1 MAQKSDVE
9 PDMMRR
15 LSNVIAV
22 VAFKE
27 QDPELSALRLEVLG
41 YSAKEIG
48 GILGK
53 NENYLHMVKSA
64 RKVQKKG
71 APRGKTRKA

>member
-1 MAQKSDVE
+1 
-9 PDMMRR
+9 MMRR

-22 VAFKE
+22 VAFKGE
-27 QDPELSALRLEVLG
+27 DSEEAALRLETLG
-41 YSAKEIG
+41 FTAKEIG

-64 RKVQKKG
+64 RKTKK
-71 APRGKTRKA
+71 KRK

>member
-1 MAQKSDVE
+1 
-9 PDMMRR
+9 MRR

-22 VAFKE
+22 VAFKD
-27 QDPELSALRLEVLG
+27 QDPEEAALRLETLG
-41 YSAKEIG
+41 FSAKEIG

-64 RKVQKKG
+64 RKSKKK
-71 APRGKTRKA
+71 PRRR

>member
-1 MAQKSDVE
+1 VAPKTEDS
-9 PDMMRR
+9 PDGAMRR

-22 VAFKE
+22 VAFKDQE
-27 QDPELSALRLEVLG
+27 PEDAALRLETLG
-41 YSAKEIG
+41 FNAKEIG

-64 RKVQKKG
+64 RKSKKKSKKG
-71 APRGKTRKA
+71 KG